1 MHDVT
6 VTECG
11 SGLRERSTVELAARP
26 YFCRLYTEARAEKII
41 ILSNINI
48 AVVTCRV
55 PGAAPTGGGAQRPNR
70 ERKHGIRTQPV
81 QCCYIRTCDDA
92 QVAPSYSICAH
103 TWACTVHAAGT
114 AYMCMYM

>member
-55 PGAAPTGGGAQRPNR
+55 PRAPTGAQHVRT
-70 ERKHGIRTQPV
+70 ELGSRKHAAR
-81 QCCYIRTCDDA
+81 
-92 QVAPSYSICAH
+92 H
-103 TWACTVHAAGT
+103 THATGAVLLHSHVR
-114 AYMCMYM
+114 